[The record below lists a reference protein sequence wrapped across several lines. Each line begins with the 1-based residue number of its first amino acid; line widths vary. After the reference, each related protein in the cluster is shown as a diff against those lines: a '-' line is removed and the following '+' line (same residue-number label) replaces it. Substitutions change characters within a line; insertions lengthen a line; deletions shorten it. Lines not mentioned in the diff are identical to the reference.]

1 MFTQLGAMTPR
12 ILRVGYE
19 AWEKSSS
26 YMDANATHRKQKT
39 GLVTTTV
46 LGPRSWFR
54 TPRRDRRAECS
65 LPATRPALPQAHPGA
80 SRQPREAGPAVPAVQ
95 TRPRSLRP
103 HAPAWQGRMRHR
115 RLGSPST
122 LSRHAIWSP
131 QNPVPLTAGLTR
143 PTERRPRSRPAG
155 QGLRGEMPS
164 PVGEAGAE
172 PAECTHPGG
181 GRTWT

>member
-65 LPATRPALPQAHPGA
+65 LPATRPALPQAHPGLLD
-80 SRQPREAGPAVPAVQ
+80 SLVRQGPLSPPYRRDHGACGH
-95 TRPRSLRP
+95 TS
-103 HAPAWQGRMRHR
+103 PAWQGRMRHR

-131 QNPVPLTAGLTR
+131 QNPVPLTAGLTW
-143 PTERRPRSRPAG
+143 PTKRRPRSRPAG

-172 PAECTHPGG
+172 PAECTRPGG

>member
-54 TPRRDRRAECS
+54 TPRGTGGQSAPSPPRALRCRRRTRGLLDSLVRQGPLSPPYRRD
-65 LPATRPALPQAHPGA
+65 HGA
-80 SRQPREAGPAVPAVQ
+80 CGHTSPV
-95 TRPRSLRP
+95 
-103 HAPAWQGRMRHR
+103 WQGRMRHR

-143 PTERRPRSRPAG
+143 PTKRRPRSRPAG

-172 PAECTHPGG
+172 PAECTRPGG

>member
-65 LPATRPALPQAHPGA
+65 LPTTRPAVPQAHPGA
-80 SRQPREAGPAVPAVQ
+80 SRQPREAGPAGPAVPAVQ

-103 HAPAWQGRMRHR
+103 H
-115 RLGSPST
+115 
-122 LSRHAIWSP
+122 
-131 QNPVPLTAGLTR
+131 VPRVAGPDATQAAGL
-143 PTERRPRSRPAG
+143 
-155 QGLRGEMPS
+155 
-164 PVGEAGAE
+164 PVHA
-172 PAECTHPGG
+172 
-181 GRTWT
+181 